1 MATEIKNQ
9 IDRITA
15 NIASTYAAAGAK
27 GATMPETQNSDNL
40 AATVLSIK
48 SAGEVDT
55 SGFVQKSGDTMTGAL
70 IAQNNTNYTVKQVR
84 NIFLIADG
92 ETLPSGGNGDICL
105 VYTP

>member
-1 MATEIKNQ
+1 MATGIKNQ

-15 NIASTYAAAGAK
+15 NIASTYAAAEEK
-27 GATMPETQNSDNL
+27 GAAMPETQNSDNL

-48 SAGEVDT
+48 SASEVDT

-70 IAQNNTNYTVKQVR
+70 IAQNNTDYTVKQVR

-92 ETLPSGGNGDICL
+92 ETLPSGDNGDICL